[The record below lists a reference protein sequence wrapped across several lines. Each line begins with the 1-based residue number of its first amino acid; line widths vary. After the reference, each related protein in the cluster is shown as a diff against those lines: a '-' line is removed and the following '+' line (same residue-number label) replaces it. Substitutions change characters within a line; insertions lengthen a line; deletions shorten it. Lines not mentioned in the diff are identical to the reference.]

1 MENYKGCIRKKWHW
15 PKNYTTIKNLQ
26 LGENDQL
33 INRKKLPEYWLDWKK
48 IVDFYYWQISVPVS
62 YFSTFWLT
70 KNSKILAWYFLW
82 FFFCKIQ
89 LIKINFYRP
98 LPKILTKFVIVLKK
112 ISCTRALEPLNIKV
126 AFSYI
131 RGGFFVENLMLDYV
145 FDNFDMR
152 TRFLILYF
160 SFSRRGGILQ
170 LFWLQPYS
178 LRNLCGV
185 FQSDAC

>member
-1 MENYKGCIRKKWHW
+1 MAGLEENCGFLLLANFCAS
-15 PKNYTTIKNLQ
+15 
-26 LGENDQL
+26 L
-33 INRKKLPEYWLDWKK
+33 I
-48 IVDFYYWQISVPVS
+48 F
-62 YFSTFWLT
+62 F
-70 KNSKILAWYFLW
+70 YFLTYKKFENSGLI
-82 FFFCKIQ
+82 FFVILFCKIQ

-170 LFWLQPYS
+170 LF
-178 LRNLCGV
+178 
-185 FQSDAC
+185 